1 MINFNP
7 KNWTGSY
14 ALPSA
19 KDVRWRAF
27 GLLFFYLLLGIFF
40 LGFDRKPV
48 QIFVLIGAGALLDVV
63 LNGIFKKR
71 KVFPLSAMIS
81 CCSLAIILNWSYA
94 FHNLWIPVF
103 ICIISKYLITLK
115 GKHYFNPSLFAIVVC
130 ILFTDD
136 LITLA
141 PSYQWYGSAATAS
154 MMIWFVV
161 TGALVLFVFKINRN
175 WLIGSFLLVFTL
187 QSIYR
192 AEIMEHIIPWET
204 LFMSSL
210 SSPAFYLF
218 TFYMITDP
226 GTSPKGK
233 WAQIFTGSAIGLL
246 DLIYHMKL
254 SYYTFFFAGMT
265 VAAVRY
271 IYFIGLDLSKNGFPQ
286 MIKNSLQ
293 IIPRYVVALL
303 LFLPFIYAFKTPQF
317 IGINSILEGFSL
329 ERIDESISGLSHK
342 KSTVLEDVDKRVAHV
357 AKWVISVGDA
367 AAVADIDLDG
377 DQDLFMTQILKSTA
391 WRGKLHINTGDFT
404 FEKRSI
410 PDLEKYLNDPVSY
423 GLPGFA
429 MFMDYDNDGDKDLF
443 VGFGFGQSRL
453 FENTIIPLGEL
464 EFKEKKIPALEGHT
478 ICLSANAFD
487 YNKDGKLDFILGNTL
502 LRNLP
507 DYNNPTP
514 LNIFDLPEPQYEGD
528 RRMFHFMHESWH
540 NANNGGMNQ
549 LFVNTGDENIFSEV
563 PSEISTLKETRWT
576 LSIGTSDFND
586 DGYTDIYVSNDFG
599 TDDIYLNKEG
609 QKFEKIEGKFYGDLG
624 MDTYKGMNS
633 SVGDLDNN
641 GKEDVYVSNVHHAMQ
656 AEGSLLWMNYSEGE
670 KLKMKES
677 ATNLN
682 ALNTKRFGWGA
693 SFADLNLDGWKDI
706 IQANGMVG
714 DSWDKI
720 YDERMDFWYYQA
732 QIARTGPEIHSYADK
747 WADIRGMCIYEDEK
761 DGLMLNH
768 NGNYFKDYGE
778 LLGFDHEANT
788 RGIVAADFD
797 NDGDDDLLITNQF
810 GSPFLY
816 KNNVS
821 GKNWLGFDIKGN
833 GENTT
838 TDAVGTQVILYYKE
852 NGKQMQQ
859 YQEQKLVNGFM
870 AMEDSRIIFGLGAQN
885 NLIEEVK
892 LNIKWFNGEEE
903 WIDLQ
908 DLNKYYSIIQK
919 SENESS
925 EF

>member
-7 KNWTGSY
+7 KKWEGSY
-14 ALPSA
+14 ALPAA

-48 QIFVLIGAGALLDVV
+48 QIFVLIAAGAAFDVI
-63 LNGIFKKR
+63 LNGIFKQR

-103 ICIISKYLITLK
+103 ICIISKYLITLN
-115 GKHYFNPSLFAIVVC
+115 GKHYFNPSLFAIVIC

-154 MMIWFVV
+154 MMIWFII

-192 AEIMEHIIPWET
+192 AQIMEHIIPWET
-204 LFMSSL
+204 LWMSSL

-233 WAQIFTGSAIGLL
+233 WAQIFTGSAIGIL
-246 DLIYHMKL
+246 DLIYHLKL
-254 SYYTFFFAGMT
+254 SYYTFFFAGVT

-271 IYFIGLDLSKNGFPQ
+271 LYFIFLELKAKGVPSMLRSGVSF
-286 MIKNSLQ
+286 
-293 IIPRYVVALL
+293 IPRYAIAFL
-303 LFLPFIYAFKTPQF
+303 LFIPFIYAFKAPQF
-317 IGINSILEGFSL
+317 LGENSILDLFSL
-329 ERIDESISGLSHK
+329 TKVDESQSGLSYE
-342 KSTVLEDVDKRVAHV
+342 KSTILEEVDERVAHV

-367 AAVADIDLDG
+367 AAVADVDLDG
-377 DQDLFMTQILKSTA
+377 FQDVFLTQTLKSTD
-391 WRGKLHINTGDFT
+391 WRGKLHLNKGDFR
-404 FEKRSI
+404 FEKVAI
-410 PDLEKYLNDPVSY
+410 EPLEKYLNSPKEY
-423 GLPGFA
+423 GVLGFA
-429 MFMDYDNDGDKDLF
+429 LFLDYDNDGDKDLF
-443 VGFGFGQSRL
+443 TGFGFGQSRI
-453 FENTIIPLGEL
+453 FENKMIPSGSLSFE
-464 EFKEKKIPALEGHT
+464 EADIPALNGHT

-487 YNKDGKLDFILGNTL
+487 YNKDGKLDLLLGNTL

-507 DYNNPTP
+507 DYDDPTP
-514 LNIFDLPEPQYEGD
+514 LNLFDLPQPQYEGD

-540 NANNGGMNQ
+540 NANNGGKNQ
-549 LFVNTGDENIFSEV
+549 LFVNTGDEMIFTEIPSSESKLV
-563 PSEISTLKETRWT
+563 ETRWT

-586 DGYTDIYVSNDFG
+586 DGFTDIYVSNDFG
-599 TDDIYLNKEG
+599 PDNVYLNSEG
-609 QKFEKIEGKFYGDLG
+609 KSFEKIEGRFYGDIGL
-624 MDTYKGMNS
+624 DTYKGMNA

-656 AEGSLLWMNYSEGE
+656 AEGSLLWMNQSEDE
-670 KLKMKES
+670 KLVMKES
-677 ATNLN
+677 ATTLN

-693 SFADLNLDGWKDI
+693 SFVDLNLDGWKDI
-706 IQANGMVG
+706 VQANGMVG

-747 WADIRGMCIYEDEK
+747 WADIRGMCIYENEK

-768 NGNYFKDYGE
+768 QGNYFKDYGDILE
-778 LLGFDHEANT
+778 FDHEANT
-788 RGIVAADFD
+788 RGLVAADFD
-797 NDGDDDLLITNQF
+797 NDGDEDLLITNQF
-810 GSPFLY
+810 GAPFLY
-816 KNNVS
+816 KNEVQ
-821 GKNWLGFDIKGN
+821 GKNWVGFEVVGN

-838 TDAVGTQVILYYKE
+838 KDAVGTQVILHYEEDGVAK
-852 NGKQMQQ
+852 QQ
-859 YQEQKLVNGFM
+859 YQEQKLANGFM
-870 AMEDSRIIFGLGAQN
+870 AMEDTRIIFGLGPKIKKISKA
-885 NLIEEVK
+885 K
-892 LNIKWFNGEEE
+892 LQVKWFNGKEE
-903 WIDLQ
+903 WIDLPE
-908 DLNKYYSIIQK
+908 LNTYYSIVQK
-919 SENESS
+919 SNNEQG
-925 EF
+925 